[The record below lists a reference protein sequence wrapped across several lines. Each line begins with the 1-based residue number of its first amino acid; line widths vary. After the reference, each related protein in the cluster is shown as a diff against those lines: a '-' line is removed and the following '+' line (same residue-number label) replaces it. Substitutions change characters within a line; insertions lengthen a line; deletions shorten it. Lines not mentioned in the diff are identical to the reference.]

1 MEELQTIPL
10 FEAKLIDGELTI
22 TNFDEIK
29 KIAEEIVNEPA
40 ITSEILTAEDK
51 KGKKQLRTQLGKRRD
66 EIKNGRLLITR
77 KFAQN
82 FENNC
87 KEIEKILDTAY
98 KNIGTQIEEYEIEKE
113 GKVKIKSW
121 KLTVNSITDPKLVEK
136 LTSLLIKANIEYKL
150 EEK

>member
-1 MEELQTIPL
+1 MDELKTIPL
-10 FEAKLIDGELTI
+10 FQAKLVDGELTI

-29 KIAEEIVNEPA
+29 KAAEEIVNEPA

-51 KGKKQLRTQLGKRRD
+51 KAKKQLRTQLGKRRD

-77 KFAQN
+77 KFSQN
-82 FENNC
+82 FEKNC
-87 KEIEKILDTAY
+87 KEVEVILNNVY
-98 KNIGTQIEEYEIEKE
+98 NEIGKQIEQYEIDKE

-121 KLTVNSITDPKLVEK
+121 KLTVNSITDPKIVEK
-136 LTSLLIKANIEYKL
+136 LTTLLTKANIEYKL